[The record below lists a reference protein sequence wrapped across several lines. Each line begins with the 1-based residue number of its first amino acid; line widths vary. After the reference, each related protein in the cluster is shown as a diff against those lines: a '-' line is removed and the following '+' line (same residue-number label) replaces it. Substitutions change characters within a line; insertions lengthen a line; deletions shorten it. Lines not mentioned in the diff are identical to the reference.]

1 MFCHFPHMDSLVTYT
16 LHRIY
21 LENGG
26 VIFLLS
32 TKTVSDVSAPHVY
45 ASSLKEKEWT
55 NERQR
60 CYYDNVFK
68 VL

>member
-45 ASSLKEKEWT
+45 ASSLKEKE
-55 NERQR
+55 
-60 CYYDNVFK
+60 
-68 VL
+68 